1 MKMVIPYLKRQ
12 GKTVKSKDIQIFFET
27 PQKQEAT
34 IADVTTSFRDNLIKR
49 SEARKWFI
57 ANSSIDINEND
68 MKDEAPITSV
78 TPTNQLQDTRDEPEN
93 TSIKDNDTNE
103 KLLEMVHLRE
113 ELDRAEKRKNTEEIL
128 NFIRGLK
135 ND

>member
-1 MKMVIPYLKRQ
+1 M
-12 GKTVKSKDIQIFFET
+12 E
-27 PQKQEAT
+27 
-34 IADVTTSFRDNLIKR
+34 
-49 SEARKWFI
+49 
-57 ANSSIDINEND
+57 
-68 MKDEAPITSV
+68 
-78 TPTNQLQDTRDEPEN
+78 EN

-103 KLLEMVHLRE
+103 KLLEMVNLRE

>member
-1 MKMVIPYLKRQ
+1 MVIPYLKRQ

>member
-1 MKMVIPYLKRQ
+1 MVLPFLKAR
-12 GKTVKSKDIQIFFET
+12 GKNIKAKDIQIFFET
-27 PQKQEAT
+27 PQKQEAIIT
-34 IADVTTSFRDNLIKR
+34 DVITSFRDNLIKR

-57 ANSSIDINEND
+57 NNSSIDINEND
-68 MKDEAPITSV
+68 MEDEPPITSV
-78 TPTNQLQDTRDEPEN
+78 TPTNQLQDTREPEN

-103 KLLEMVHLRE
+103 KLLEMVNLRE

-128 NFIRGLK
+128 NFIKGLK

>member
-1 MKMVIPYLKRQ
+1 MVIPYLQLR
-12 GKTVKSKDIQIFFET
+12 GKNIKPQDIQLFFET

-34 IADVTTSFRDNLIKR
+34 IADVTTSFRDNLIRR

-57 ANSSIDINEND
+57 SNTSIDINEED
-68 MKDEAPITSV
+68 MNDEAPITSV
-78 TPTNQLQDTRDEPEN
+78 TPTNQFQDVRQPEN
-93 TSIKDNDTNE
+93 TSNKDNNTNE
-103 KLLEMVHLRE
+103 KLLEMVNLRE
-113 ELDRAEKRKNTEEIL
+113 ELDRVEKRKNTEEIL